1 MLLSCRARLA
11 LPASL
16 LLLACAETQQPRV
29 PSASPRPSAT
39 DEYVTLVPS
48 VSVSKAPE
56 PRPEKQAA
64 LDPNEDV
71 MAEILAIPP
80 GK

>member
-1 MLLSCRARLA
+1 MFLSRLEHPLL

-16 LLLACAETQQPRV
+16 LLFGCS
-29 PSASPRPSAT
+29 SAAPPAKSAAAPVRQ
-39 DEYVTLVPS
+39 EYVTVIPS
-48 VSVSKAPE
+48 VSVSKSAE
-56 PRPEKQAA
+56 HAELKQAA

-80 GK
+80 GR

>member
-1 MLLSCRARLA
+1 
-11 LPASL
+11 
-16 LLLACAETQQPRV
+16 
-29 PSASPRPSAT
+29 
-39 DEYVTLVPS
+39 VTLVPS